1 MALYTNFDTQ
11 KVLTVPEMYADK
23 ADCFP
28 ASGLLSR
35 KEVSWKELEHY
46 KSRDP
51 ASLTALQIAE
61 YEALS
66 AMSFDELGDDAVL
79 FHPYYEVTETPDPED
94 GSVLSDMCVMK
105 ENHIELGEDE
115 VWDGTPVF
123 WFETEWVSA

>member
-23 ADCFP
+23 AKRLP
-28 ASGLLSR
+28 TSGLLSS
-35 KEVSWKELEHY
+35 KEFSWKKLDHY
-46 KSRDP
+46 KSRDT
-51 ASLTALQIAE
+51 ASLTAEQIAE

-66 AMSFDELGDDAVL
+66 AMSFDELGDDVVL
-79 FHPYYEVTETPDPED
+79 FHHYYEVTETPDPED
-94 GSVLSDMCVMK
+94 GSVLSDMCVRK

>member
-1 MALYTNFDTQ
+1 MALYTNYDHQ
-11 KVLTVPEMYADK
+11 RLLTVPEMYADK
-23 ADCFP
+23 ADRAP
-28 ASGLLSR
+28 LSELLSD
-35 KEVSWKELEHY
+35 KEFSWQELDRY

-51 ASLTALQIAE
+51 ASLTALEIAE

-94 GSVLSDMCVMK
+94 GSVLSDMCVRK

>member
-1 MALYTNFDTQ
+1 MVLYTNFDTE

-23 ADCFP
+23 AKRLP
-28 ASGLLSR
+28 ASRLLSG
-35 KEVSWKELEHY
+35 KELSWKELDHY
-46 KSRDP
+46 KSRDT
-51 ASLTALQIAE
+51 ASLTALEIAE

-66 AMSFDELGDDAVL
+66 TMSFDELGDDGVL

-94 GSVLSDMCVMK
+94 GSILSDMCVRK
-105 ENHIELGEDE
+105 ENDIELGEDE

>member
-11 KVLTVPEMYADK
+11 KVLTVSEMYADK
-23 ADCFP
+23 ADRFP
-28 ASGLLSR
+28 ASSLLSHN
-35 KEVSWKELEHY
+35 EDLWKQLEHY

-94 GSVLSDMCVMK
+94 GSVLSDMCVKK